1 MARLKN
7 LVLILWVYIFYNVI
21 LGMYI
26 NLWSIVLSLKIP
38 GCIHWN
44 ANIKIHIHK
53 SWIFVPKI
61 WTIYKGPAPPAVNK
75 NVFTSQQNSELK
87 AAQLFCIL
95 SKFSYKTYSHMKVT
109 ESLFVNENFARPRQ
123 HVVKGSLRLNLMF
136 DGELV
141 LNLSAKIYKNRAPA
155 DVAFSSWIY

>member
-1 MARLKN
+1 MQILK
-7 LVLILWVYIFYNVI
+7 YIFIKVEYSYQRFE
-21 LGMYI
+21 L
-26 NLWSIVLSLKIP
+26 SIKDP
-38 GCIHWN
+38 
-44 ANIKIHIHK
+44 
-53 SWIFVPKI
+53 
-61 WTIYKGPAPPAVNK
+61 PPAVNK

-109 ESLFVNENFARPRQ
+109 ESLSVNENFARPRQ

-155 DVAFSSWIY
+155 DVAFSS